1 MLRKTTLLVVAISA
15 IGCASDHRVAID
27 QLALLTS
34 PACSTSAEFREH
46 LDHALTSMGATPT
59 YQVVD
64 LVSLPETDARRG
76 YGTPTVLY
84 RGRDI
89 FGLPEPQPPYPD
101 PT

>member
-1 MLRKTTLLVVAISA
+1 MRS
-15 IGCASDHRVAID
+15 
-27 QLALLTS
+27 
-34 PACSTSAEFREH
+34 
-46 LDHALTSMGATPT
+46 TSMGATPT

-89 FGLPEPQPPYPD
+89 FGLPKPQPPYPD
-101 PT
+101 FLHL